1 MNLNTHCLY
10 TDGISGQVLMLREKL
25 EEKDHGLEKLKHE
38 LRQKSVLEEDKN
50 DSVSDK
56 NIGNDVT
63 VSGEAVS

>member
-25 EEKDHGLEKLKHE
+25 EEKDHELEKLKHE

-50 DSVSDK
+50 DTVSDK